1 MRRFLQKYKQILL
14 YAASMV
20 GILIM
25 LQLLQY
31 KLVLIN
37 HSYELY
43 ILSIAVV
50 FTGLGI
56 WLALKLIKPKTEI
69 QTVVVEKHVYLREL
83 SAEELEA
90 IEKEKQ
96 KLGLSSREME
106 VLQLMAEGLS
116 NQEIAGRLF
125 LSLPTVK
132 THSSKLFE
140 KLDVKRRTQA
150 VEKARQL
157 KLIA

>member
-1 MRRFLQKYKQILL
+1 
-14 YAASMV
+14 MV
-20 GILIM
+20 GILIV

-69 QTVVVEKHVYLREL
+69 QTVVVEKRLYINEL
-83 SAEELEA
+83 SEE
-90 IEKEKQ
+90 EKQ
-96 KLGLSSREME
+96 
-106 VLQLMAEGLS
+106 QLPAF
-116 NQEIAGRLF
+116 I
-125 LSLPTVK
+125 
-132 THSSKLFE
+132 
-140 KLDVKRRTQA
+140 
-150 VEKARQL
+150 
-157 KLIA
+157 